1 MLNSKNFGKLD
12 KETKHVLSGWERVV
26 KGQGGDERLR
36 EKRKTTPF
44 LTHSSLPTF
53 SKKNLTEKRVLYTNT
68 LHIRIESAILFL

>member
-12 KETKHVLSGWERVV
+12 KETRHVLSGWERVA

-44 LTHSSLPTF
+44 SPTHPCPLF
-53 SKKNLTEKRVLYTNT
+53 LKKNLTEKRVLYTNT

>member
-12 KETKHVLSGWERVV
+12 KETRHVLSGWERVV
-26 KGQGGDERLR
+26 NGQGGDERLR

-53 SKKNLTEKRVLYTNT
+53 SKKKSHRKKGAVHE
-68 LHIRIESAILFL
+68 HFAHPH